1 MLPPATFTTGLLVG
15 VMLSA
20 ALAAAAGAWA
30 FRKFVLLE
38 RRARRAERLAELGM
52 LTGGLAHEIK
62 NPLSTLQLNL
72 QLLRED
78 LDDRAAALAEGG
90 EADAGDA
97 GPRLTAIG
105 RMTRRADSLSREA
118 GRLRE
123 ILDDFLRY
131 AGRIEVAAEP
141 TDLAALAE
149 DLADFLAPQAQAGR
163 VRLATDLR
171 PTTARVDPRLV
182 KQALLNLVLNAVQ
195 HTPAGGTVTLGVAG
209 DRGQVRLWVADT
221 GPGVDPAEHRK
232 VFDPYFTRR
241 RGGTGLGLA
250 LTRRIAEAHGGR
262 VTLDSEPG
270 RGATFALVLP
280 ERARAE
286 VPAG

>member
-15 VMLSA
+15 VMISA

-78 LDDRAAALAEGG
+78 LDDRAAALA
-90 EADAGDA
+90 DASDA

-163 VRLATDLR
+163 VRLVTDLR
-171 PTTARVDPRLV
+171 PTIGRVDPKLV

-209 DRGQVRLWVADT
+209 DRGGVRLWVADT
-221 GPGVDPAEHRK
+221 GPGIDPAEHRK

-270 RGATFALVLP
+270 RGAAFTLVLP
-280 ERARAE
+280 DRAKPE
-286 VPAG
+286 VLGR